1 MIEKIKQL
9 VFDILFR
16 QTIIINSNRS
26 LSDKVILITGT
37 GRGIGKATATLLNK
51 QGAKLALMSINDQKQ
66 ISINFN
72 EGNSLFIKGDV
83 ARETDCKKA
92 VSMTIAKFGKIDVLI
107 NNAGIVVSQ
116 SLENVSADSLDRL
129 FATNLK
135 GMFLMTKA
143 AIPYMKKQKRGLIIN
158 MGSKISHNA
167 NILPNLTSY
176 ASSKYAVEG
185 FSNALASEL
194 RPFHIKVTCLMP
206 GTVNTVRSLHP
217 RDYLSPFTIAEI
229 ISMVIAQEDAYFE
242 SIIVKSNRQNI

>member
-16 QTIIINSNRS
+16 QTIIINSNRN

-37 GRGIGKATATLLNK
+37 GRGIGKAIATLLNK
-51 QGAKLALMSINDQKQ
+51 QGARLALMSKDDQKQ

-72 EGNSLFIKGDV
+72 KGNSLFIKGDV
-83 ARETDCKKA
+83 AMESDCKKA

-107 NNAGIVVSQ
+107 NNAGIVDSR
-116 SLENVSADSLDRL
+116 SIENVNSDIWDKL
-129 FATNLK
+129 FSTNLK

-143 AIPYMKKQKRGLIIN
+143 AVPYMKKQKRGLIIN
-158 MGSKISHNA
+158 MGSKISHNS
-167 NILPNLTSY
+167 NILPNLTLY
-176 ASSKYAVEG
+176 ASTKYAVEG
-185 FSNALASEL
+185 FSNALVGEL

-206 GTVNTVRSLHP
+206 GTVNTARSLHP

-229 ISMVIAQEDAYFE
+229 ISMVIAQKDANFE